1 MSHTNAQVAA
11 AFIRQEHAQSG
22 SMKSDGAVLWSYAT
36 PIARHAEDG
45 TIVVSSQVHSVTTS
59 RHHSELWSA
68 AYAAGYDGPA
78 AWQGRDSA
86 KKSDRA
92 DTIPFHDAHFPAER
106 YGRRGSAA
114 SPDYYPARSY
124 GYDSP
129 GNVSNHD
136 ARAVVWRWSADAY
149 EARAK
154 NREWYEILT
163 HATVTRKETATR

>member
-68 AYAAGYDGPA
+68 AYAAGYDGPPN
-78 AWQGRDSA
+78 WQGDP
-86 KKSDRA
+86 DRKRRGGEEQA
-92 DTIPFHDAHFPAER
+92 DTVSFHDAHFPATR
-106 YGRRGSAA
+106 YGRPKPTAWS
-114 SPDYYPARSY
+114 SY
-124 GYDSP
+124 HYGEP
-129 GNVSNHD
+129 RNVSNHD
-136 ARAVVWRWSADAY
+136 ARAVVWHWSADAY
-149 EARAK
+149 ESRAEH
-154 NREWYEILT
+154 REWYETRT